1 MGSKGKQKKTT
12 KSSFSHNWLN
22 KYTIAALALLTWLC
36 FFDRHNVFTQYQLG
50 ETVEKLENEKSDY
63 LAKLE
68 AAKLERENLN
78 NNIEKFAREKYF
90 MHKDNEEVFIIEKK
104 K

>member
-1 MGSKGKQKKTT
+1 MGSKRKQKKTI
-12 KSSFSHNWLN
+12 KSQFSYNWLN
-22 KYTIAALALLTWLC
+22 KYTIAALALMGWLC
-36 FFDRHNVFTQYQLG
+36 FFDSHNVFTQYELG
-50 ETVEKLENEKSDY
+50 ETVEKLENEKKDY
-63 LAKLE
+63 LVKLE
-68 AAKLERENLN
+68 EAKIERENLN